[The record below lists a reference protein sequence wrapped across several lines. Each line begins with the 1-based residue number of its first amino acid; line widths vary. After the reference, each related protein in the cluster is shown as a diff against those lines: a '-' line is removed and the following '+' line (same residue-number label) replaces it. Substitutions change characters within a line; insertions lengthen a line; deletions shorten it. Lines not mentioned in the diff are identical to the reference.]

1 MSAQAKIHEITGDNF
16 ENYINKHDI
25 LILDFWANWC
35 APCKNFSHT
44 FEKVANSYP
53 EITFGK
59 IDIEKEQELSQVFEI
74 RSVPHLMVLKKGIV
88 IYSESG
94 SMPEST
100 LNELATQAISA
111 DVSGIT
117 SQIEEGN

>member
-1 MSAQAKIHEITGDNF
+1 MDAQNKIHEINSHNF
-16 ENYINKHDI
+16 ENYINKHEI

-35 APCKNFSHT
+35 APCKNFSPI
-44 FEKVANSYP
+44 FDKVANLYP
-53 EITFGK
+53 EITFAK
-59 IDIEKEQELSQVFEI
+59 IDIEKEQELAQVFEI

-100 LNELATQAISA
+100 LKELASQAISA
-111 DVSGIT
+111 DVSGI
-117 SQIEEGN
+117 SS